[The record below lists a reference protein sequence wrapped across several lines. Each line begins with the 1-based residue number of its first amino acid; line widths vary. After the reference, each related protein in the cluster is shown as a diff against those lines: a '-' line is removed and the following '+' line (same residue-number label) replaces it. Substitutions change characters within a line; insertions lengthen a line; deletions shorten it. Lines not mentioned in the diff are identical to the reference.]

1 MKITVK
7 VGIVTAIVW
16 MICKITPF
24 ALGYDLQTIAPFV
37 LLNILG
43 VLVSISLG
51 LFLHKRSDNG
61 ESNLLTDVKNAM
73 SAGVPYAFLV
83 SLFIYFYY
91 ENINPEFN
99 RHQIAEYETALLKD
113 LNNPVEFQKIKDSNP
128 DYEVKTKEEIH
139 QSIMQ
144 GPKSFFKASSTMAM
158 SLLSMLMLATLY
170 SILVAVIY
178 RKFIFR

>member
-73 SAGVPYAFLV
+73 SAGVHYAFL
-83 SLFIYFYY
+83 
-91 ENINPEFN
+91 
-99 RHQIAEYETALLKD
+99 
-113 LNNPVEFQKIKDSNP
+113 
-128 DYEVKTKEEIH
+128 
-139 QSIMQ
+139 
-144 GPKSFFKASSTMAM
+144 
-158 SLLSMLMLATLY
+158 LS
-170 SILVAVIY
+170 
-178 RKFIFR
+178 